1 MWSEAVVRFALLVVV
16 ATTFSFAQSLSSGDA
31 VGREIAVVRSADA
44 MGTRFSVKMFG
55 PDTQYLE
62 QQGDRAL
69 AEAKR
74 IDRMLS
80 NYRTDSELSLVN
92 RDASRFPV
100 HVSDEFFDL
109 LQFCLK
115 VSGESDGTF
124 DITVGPLM
132 KTWGFFRGSGSLPRP
147 DSVREAMRR
156 VGYRHVSLDAVKK
169 TVRFRREGMELDPG
183 GVGKGYA
190 VDRMAATLRKAGVR
204 CALISGGGSSI
215 FGLGAPPDEPQGWL
229 VHIADPKNDR
239 KIVADVRLKDVSLST
254 SGSYEKFFWA
264 DGKVYSH
271 IMDPRTGYPAEGT
284 LSVSVLSPKTLDSE
298 VWAKPYF
305 ILGAGWIQRHEPAD
319 FKALF
324 CGDNEAGGCKW
335 IGPKAAKRQK

>member
-1 MWSEAVVRFALLVVV
+1 MWLRALVRFASLVVV
-16 ATTFSFAQSLSSGDA
+16 LATFSFAQSLSYGDA
-31 VGREIAVVRSADA
+31 ARGEVAVVRSANA

-69 AEAKR
+69 AEAQR

-80 NYRTDSELSLVN
+80 NYRTDSELSRVN

-109 LQFCLK
+109 LQVCLR

-132 KTWGFFRGSGSLPRP
+132 KTWGFFKGSGSLPRP
-147 DSVREAMRR
+147 DLVREAMRR
-156 VGYRHVSLDAVKK
+156 VGYRYVALDSAKK
-169 TVRFRREGMELDPG
+169 TVRFRKEGMELDPG

-190 VDRMAATLRKAGVR
+190 VDRMAAALRKASVR

-239 KIVADVRLKDVSLST
+239 KTVADVRLKDVSLST
-254 SGSYEKFFWA
+254 SGSNEKFFWA

-271 IMDPRTGYPAEGT
+271 IMDPRTGYPAQGT
-284 LSVSVLSPKTLDSE
+284 LSVSVLAPETLDSE
-298 VWAKPYF
+298 IWAKPYF
-305 ILGAGWIQRHEPAD
+305 VLGAAWIQRHQPAD
-319 FKALF
+319 FKVLF

-335 IGPKAAKRQK
+335 IGSLIGKPEK